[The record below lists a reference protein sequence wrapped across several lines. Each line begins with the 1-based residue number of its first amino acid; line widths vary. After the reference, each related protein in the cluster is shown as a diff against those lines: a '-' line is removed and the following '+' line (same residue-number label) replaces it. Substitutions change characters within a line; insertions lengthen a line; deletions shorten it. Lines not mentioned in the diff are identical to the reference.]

1 MTSTIATTT
10 TLLRKND
17 NAADVE
23 NVKHLAE
30 LATPAP
36 NKPVITFTSSKVE
49 NKSNTVTPAT
59 LSIFERF
66 WDTKRKDSKSA
77 NILLAT
83 KLDDLNGDNGASI
96 SLHLNFQLNMDFCLD
111 PLISHHIKTLP
122 MS

>member
-1 MTSTIATTT
+1 MPTTMTSTIATTT
-10 TLLRKND
+10 TLPRKND

-36 NKPVITFTSSKVE
+36 NKPVITFTSSTTKVE

-83 KLDDLNGDNGASI
+83 KLDDLSNDNGASI
-96 SLHLNFQLNMDFCLD
+96 
-111 PLISHHIKTLP
+111 
-122 MS
+122 